1 MSLVP
6 VSKEFKIQTSNR
18 NLSIDFFSDM
28 EVMEILNEISNKME
42 TDKRRSS
49 YHKRYFLLVNFLYR
63 SGGRIDEVLIIRPTD
78 INLQTNTIRMKTLK
92 QGKDKKTGKQKVKFR
107 IIPLHPNLRDV
118 YMQYLIEF
126 NLNQKFEDPLFPMQ
140 RQVVDLYFK
149 KLQEKLGFNIH
160 AHKFRHTFAV
170 KAIMDNVPVN
180 VLQQWLGHSSV
191 FTTSIYTQIT
201 GMDTSEFMERVR

>member
-1 MSLVP
+1 
-6 VSKEFKIQTSNR
+6 
-18 NLSIDFFSDM
+18 
-28 EVMEILNEISNKME
+28 
-42 TDKRRSS
+42 
-49 YHKRYFLLVNFLYR
+49 
-63 SGGRIDEVLIIRPTD
+63 
-78 INLQTNTIRMKTLK
+78 
-92 QGKDKKTGKQKVKFR
+92 
-107 IIPLHPNLRDV
+107 
-118 YMQYLIEF
+118 
-126 NLNQKFEDPLFPMQ
+126 MQ